1 MKPAQ
6 IIQQNKSC
14 SISHA
19 TTERIEKKC
28 FVWKHKVHVI
38 DPGILLWALRGRD
51 WPAERA
57 RAPPTNRE
65 PACTAASRLV

>member
-1 MKPAQ
+1 MRAAQ
-6 IIQQNKSC
+6 IIQQNKTC

-38 DPGILLWALRGRD
+38 DPGILLWALRCRD
-51 WPAERA
+51 WPAERS
-57 RAPPTNRE
+57 RSPPTNHE
-65 PACTAASRLV
+65 AAYTAARPTR